1 MFGHS
6 ANRYGSKPVKLA
18 HSHCSYPQTAVTY
31 DEATEQVLSAE
42 IKPQMSLKWLVKPD
56 HTSSANV
63 ARLHWRQ
70 QHPSVCMHGL
80 LTGSG
85 ALPSTITSSI
95 SDLRRPGWVARKA
108 VARKAVAQK
117 AVATDEPQQGETRT
131 IQEVTMQITMNS
143 PTFPP
148 YSQGVYSQHGQCK
161 ITPLFQLSENW
172 CSHC

>member
-18 HSHCSYPQTAVTY
+18 HSHCSYPQTAVTL
-31 DEATEQVLSAE
+31 DEATEQVLSTE

-95 SDLRRPGWVARKA
+95 SGLRRPGW

-117 AVATDEPQQGETRT
+117 AVATDEPLDQAAGRDSHHSRGHNANHNEQPYIPSVLSRR
-131 IQEVTMQITMNS
+131 VF
-143 PTFPP
+143 PTW
-148 YSQGVYSQHGQCK
+148 SM
-161 ITPLFQLSENW
+161 
-172 CSHC
+172 